1 MLFLAFGLIFDRSG
15 IFHNLGVTFQAWAR
29 FSEESTA
36 AATRVL
42 SAGTNLTVSVAHVA
56 VAAAETTLSL
66 GENIWTGVDVTNIE
80 GERRIG
86 RVASY
91 DRERLQLWLVAGAGD
106 LVPPDL
112 TAKLVSAT
120 GELSEDLPSL
130 ERSGR
135 VFNYSGHL
143 TLWQF
148 KGRKLRLG
156 YFAISVA
163 ITESKF
169 EVMWANIV
177 WDALELSM
185 RRQSARI
192 LRAVEEA
199 LDELKPIDPV
209 DMELTQAALMIDEL
223 PLAPFRQ
230 MPGIVRAGYKLWAL
244 GSWLHAHGGSLV
256 AIPTSLFLVWL
267 MCCGLDWAFPD
278 SMADEGLGEDGDDV
292 SYSGYGVTE
301 TEYMLLSPR
310 SETEVLSLTA
320 SSVSHSPG
328 SNSQSSSRSW
338 NVVSRRRSAT
348 PDRRT
353 NEQ

>member
-1 MLFLAFGLIFDRSG
+1 M
-15 IFHNLGVTFQAWAR
+15 
-29 FSEESTA
+29 
-36 AATRVL
+36 
-42 SAGTNLTVSVAHVA
+42 
-56 VAAAETTLSL
+56 
-66 GENIWTGVDVTNIE
+66 
-80 GERRIG
+80 
-86 RVASY
+86 
-91 DRERLQLWLVAGAGD
+91 
-106 LVPPDL
+106 
-112 TAKLVSAT
+112 
-120 GELSEDLPSL
+120 

-143 TLWQF
+143 TFWQF

-209 DMELTQAALMIDEL
+209 DVELTQATLMIDEL

-230 MPGIVRAGYKLWAL
+230 VPRIVRAGYKLWAL
-244 GSWLHAHGGSLV
+244 GSWLHAHGGSLA

-278 SMADEGLGEDGDDV
+278 SMADEGLGEDGGDV
-292 SYSGYGVTE
+292 SYSGYGVAE

-328 SNSQSSSRSW
+328 SNSQSSSHSW